1 VISIDADQTEAQFG
15 AIEEATAAFDALAAG
30 SGSASVDAGLATVA
44 LVDMLATYAHV
55 ALVAVQ
61 HVDATVEIAKLA
73 RSDLAIY
80 EESVPAGLLSFGES
94 HG

>member
-1 VISIDADQTEAQFG
+1 MISVDADQTEAQFR
-15 AIEEATAAFDALAAG
+15 AIEQATAAFDALAG
-30 SGSASVDAGLATVA
+30 GSASSPVDAGLATAA
-44 LVDMLATYAHV
+44 LVDMLATYSHV

-73 RSDLAIY
+73 RSDLATY
-80 EESVPAGLLSFGES
+80 EDSVPAGLSSFGES